1 MATSHKRRALV
12 TAGAAIA
19 GSAAMG
25 VSPFAAGQGAANW
38 PSRPVRIV
46 VPYGTGGTAD
56 IMARIIGQQ
65 LSIQLG
71 QPFVIENKGGAST
84 TIGAA
89 DVFKSPADGYTLM
102 VVTPTFAVAQS
113 VYPNLPF
120 GPKDF
125 TPVALLITTPLL
137 LVVNPKTGFKTVGDY
152 IKFAKANPGKI
163 TFASSGAG
171 STPHLG
177 FELLMEQAG
186 IQLLHIP
193 YKGGGEAVGSVLS
206 GTTDSYFSVPI
217 ESGPHVRA
225 GKLVALGGSGQ
236 KRVPSFPDVPTIAES
251 GLPSFEMLHYT
262 SLLIRSGTPPDILE
276 KLSQNVVKAMQA
288 PDVREKFVQNGEIA
302 LGTLTEASE
311 LYAKEYKTWP
321 GVVQKAGIK
330 PT

>member
-1 MATSHKRRALV
+1 MTTSKKRRALV
-12 TAGAAIA
+12 KAGAALA
-19 GSAAMG
+19 GSAALG
-25 VSPFAAGQGAANW
+25 LPTLAAGQSAATW

-65 LSIQLG
+65 LQIQTG

-102 VVTPTFAVAQS
+102 VVTPTFAVAQF
-113 VYPNLPF
+113 VYPNLSF

-125 TPVALLITTPLL
+125 TPVALFITTPLL
-137 LVVNPKTGFKTVGDY
+137 LVVNPSTGFKTVGDY
-152 IKFAKANPGKI
+152 IKAAKASPGKI

-193 YKGGGEAVGSVLS
+193 YKGGGEAVASVLS

-217 ESGPHVRA
+217 EAGPHVRA
-225 GKLVALGGSGQ
+225 GKLVALAGSGK
-236 KRVPSFPDVPTIAES
+236 KRAPSFPDVPTIAES
-251 GLPSFEMLHYT
+251 GLPNFEMLHYT
-262 SLLIRSGTPPDILE
+262 SMLVRAGTPQDIVG
-276 KLSQNVVKAMQA
+276 KLSENVVKAMQA
-288 PDVREKFVQNGEIA
+288 AR
-302 LGTLTEASE
+302 SE
-311 LYAKEYKTWP
+311 ERR
-321 GVVQKAGIK
+321 GG
-330 PT
+330 

>member
-1 MATSHKRRALV
+1 
-12 TAGAAIA
+12 
-19 GSAAMG
+19 
-25 VSPFAAGQGAANW
+25 
-38 PSRPVRIV
+38 
-46 VPYGTGGTAD
+46 
-56 IMARIIGQQ
+56 MARIMGDQ
-65 LSIQLG
+65 LSKQLG

-89 DVFKSPADGYTLM
+89 EVARSPADGYTLM

-120 GPKDF
+120 SAKDF

-137 LVVNPKTGFKTVGDY
+137 LVVNPNTGFKTVGDY
-152 IKFAKANPGKI
+152 IKAAKANPGKI

-177 FELLMEQAG
+177 FELLMESAG
-186 IQLLHIP
+186 INLLHVP
-193 YKGGGEAVGSVLS
+193 YKGGGEAVASVLS

-217 ESGPHVRA
+217 ESGPHIKA
-225 GKLVALGGSGQ
+225 GKMIALGGSGQ
-236 KRVPSFPDVPTIAES
+236 KRVQSFPDLPTIAES
-251 GLPSFEMLHYT
+251 GLPNFEMLHYT
-262 SLLIRSGTPPDILE
+262 SLLVRSGTPPDILN

-288 PDVREKFVQNGEIA
+288 PDVREKFMQNGEIA
-302 LGTLTEASE
+302 LGTLTEASD